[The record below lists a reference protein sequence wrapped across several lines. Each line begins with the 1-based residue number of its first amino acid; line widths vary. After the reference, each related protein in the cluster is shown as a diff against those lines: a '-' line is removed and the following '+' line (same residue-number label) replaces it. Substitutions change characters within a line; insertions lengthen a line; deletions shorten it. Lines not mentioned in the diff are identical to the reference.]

1 MSVLYLIRHGKTIAN
16 EQHRYCGSTDLPLSP
31 RGREELASMRYAL
44 SGVRFLTSGMLRA
57 EQTLELLFG
66 PVPHEIRPEF
76 REIDFGEFEMH
87 TYEELKDDPKYLAWI
102 TGDNERNVP
111 PAGESG
117 EAMTSRVLRGLNAL
131 LEEDRD
137 TVLITHGG
145 VIAAIMES
153 LFPGEGKNRYQWQ
166 PEPGCG
172 YCLEGKRWRLLPQLG
187 ENHKKVK

>member
-1 MSVLYLIRHGKTIAN
+1 MSVLYLIRHGKTMAN

-31 RGREELASMRYAL
+31 RGREELASIRYAL

-57 EQTLELLFG
+57 EQTLEILFG
-66 PVPHEIRPEF
+66 NVPHEIRPEF

-87 TYEELKDDPKYLAWI
+87 TYEELKDDPNYLAWI

-111 PAGESG
+111 PGGESG
-117 EAMTSRVLRGLNAL
+117 EAMTSRVLRGLDAL
-131 LEEDRD
+131 VEEDRD

-172 YCLEGKRWRLLPQLG
+172 YCLEGKRWQLLPQTG
-187 ENHKKVK
+187 ENDKKVK

>member
-31 RGREELASMRYAL
+31 RGREELASIRYAL
-44 SGVRFLTSGMLRA
+44 SGVRFLTSGMLRT

-66 PVPHEIRPEF
+66 DVPHEIRREF

-87 TYEELKDDPKYLAWI
+87 TYEELKDDPNYLAWI

-111 PAGESG
+111 PRGESG
-117 EAMTSRVLRGLNAL
+117 EAMRRRVLRGLQAL
-131 LEEDRD
+131 MAENRD

-166 PEPGCG
+166 PAPGHG
-172 YCLEGKRWRLLPQLG
+172 YAVTPGGYWAIP
-187 ENHKKVK
+187 

>member
-1 MSVLYLIRHGKTIAN
+1 MSVLYLIRHGKTMAN

-31 RGREELASMRYAL
+31 RGREELASIRYAL
-44 SGVRFLTSGMLRA
+44 SGVRFLTSGMLRT

-66 PVPHEIRPEF
+66 DVPHEIRREF

-87 TYEELKDDPKYLAWI
+87 TYEELKDDPNYLAWI

-111 PAGESG
+111 PGGESG
-117 EAMTSRVLRGLNAL
+117 EAMTSRVLRGLDAL
-131 LEEDRD
+131 VEEDRD

-172 YCLEGKRWRLLPQLG
+172 YCLEGKRWQLLPQTG
-187 ENHKKVK
+187 ENDIKVK

>member
-31 RGREELASMRYAL
+31 RGREELASIRYAL
-44 SGVRFLTSGMLRA
+44 SGVRFLTSGMLRT

-66 PVPHEIRPEF
+66 DVPHEIRREF

-87 TYEELKDDPKYLAWI
+87 TYEELKDAPNYLAWI

-111 PAGESG
+111 PRGESG
-117 EAMTSRVLRGLNAL
+117 EAMRRRVLRGLQAL
-131 LEEDRD
+131 MAENRD

-172 YCLEGKRWRLLPQLG
+172 YCLEGKRWQLLPQMG
-187 ENHKKVK
+187 ENDKKVK

>member
-1 MSVLYLIRHGKTIAN
+1 MSVLYLIRHGKTMAN

-31 RGREELASMRYAL
+31 RGREELASIRYAL
-44 SGVRFLTSGMLRA
+44 SGVRFLTSGMLRT

-66 PVPHEIRPEF
+66 DVPHEIHREF

-87 TYEELKDDPKYLAWI
+87 TYEELKDDPNYLAWI

-111 PAGESG
+111 PGGESG
-117 EAMTSRVLRGLNAL
+117 EAMTSRVLRGLDAL
-131 LEEDRD
+131 VEEDRD

-172 YCLEGKRWRLLPQLG
+172 YCLEGKRWQLLPQMG
-187 ENHKKVK
+187 ENDKKVK